1 MRNRLSALHF
11 QDKIFIAY
19 GFVFLVMF
27 GAVFGSTRF
36 LIHLAFK
43 REIDDYVE
51 TRQARI
57 SNNYQAFLNQVQKDV
72 HAAAADERLH
82 RAIEME
88 QSYEQSYLYQPTSE
102 FDLFEYGTPD
112 GKLLYPGPQ
121 LRRNAPVYRSL
132 DNREAHI
139 EFRRIPQRSD
149 LGQQFVVQGTAAGE
163 WGFVTGG
170 YNLQTWLEEKETIIQ
185 SDEHPVFLVRKPP
198 IPEPTVF
205 DAESSEMTAED
216 WLPLNN
222 AARGVPFDGWLQSFS
237 GTQPTT
243 KGRYTWIRRD
253 RWEPFYGFPDKSVPL
268 SFRTD
273 PRGSTGRTDCRLFTR
288 APDPV
293 AAAAD
298 THTPFK
304 WGRRIGVGLPH

>member
-1 MRNRLSALHF
+1 MPQLLMRGYTVPLRWNSPTLLSRRR
-11 QDKIFIAY
+11 
-19 GFVFLVMF
+19 
-27 GAVFGSTRF
+27 S
-36 LIHLAFK
+36 
-43 REIDDYVE
+43 
-51 TRQARI
+51 
-57 SNNYQAFLNQVQKDV
+57 
-72 HAAAADERLH
+72 
-82 RAIEME
+82 
-88 QSYEQSYLYQPTSE
+88 

-112 GKLLYPGPQ
+112 GKLLYPHLQ
-121 LRRNAPVYRSL
+121 MRRNAPVYRSL

-198 IPEPTVF
+198 IPEPTVL

-237 GTQPTT
+237 GTQPQQKVVIPGSEETDGSPFTASLINPFHSAFATT
-243 KGRYTWIRRD
+243 RGASICQTD
-253 RWEPFYGFPDKSVPL
+253 R
-268 SFRTD
+268 
-273 PRGSTGRTDCRLFTR
+273 RLFTR

-304 WGRRIGVGLPH
+304 WGRRVGVGLPH